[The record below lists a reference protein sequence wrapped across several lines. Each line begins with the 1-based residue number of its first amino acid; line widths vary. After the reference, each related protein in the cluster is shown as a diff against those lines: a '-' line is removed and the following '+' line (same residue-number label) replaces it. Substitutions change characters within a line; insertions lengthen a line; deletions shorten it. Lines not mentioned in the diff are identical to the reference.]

1 MQPCQAPPSV
11 PGDDRPDATTR
22 NSGGAAHAGLPPASL
37 PPASLHAEC
46 GGDDGVEPEKLDYLF
61 DDAPPAPPTREPASR
76 RVGTAL
82 VEARLAGMGD
92 AGVRA
97 ILAHKLCRLLPDLPP
112 DGQDKAT
119 AVALRALEQLA
130 RDHAT
135 HVRTAL
141 AGALKDVAC
150 APPAVARTLARD
162 VERSVA
168 EPILHCCA
176 TLTDDDLLEIVA
188 SHPEGWAL
196 SAIAR
201 RRAVS
206 APLSCAITDTGDV
219 EATGVLLDNSG
230 AVIPEDRLEDLV
242 ERAGGHAAWQAKLA
256 GHPALPQRLA
266 LRLAEFVDD
275 SVADLLRRRTDF
287 DAATAAEVAAVTR
300 RRVAWVEA
308 RDPAESP
315 ERRAVRLHRQGA
327 LDETALGDALSWEET
342 DFVRAALALRAAVHP
357 GIVDDIL
364 RSGDPRAVTAL
375 VWRAGYSMRCAMR
388 VQVRAAGIPPRAVLN
403 ARRGTGFPLPAA
415 DMARH
420 LALYGVRP

>member
-1 MQPCQAPPSV
+1 MKRRQATPSA
-11 PGDDRPDATTR
+11 PGDDRADATEPSTGR
-22 NSGGAAHAGLPPASL
+22 TAPSALRVDPAGG
-37 PPASLHAEC
+37 
-46 GGDDGVEPEKLDYLF
+46 DGVEPELLDYLF
-61 DDAPPAPPTREPASR
+61 EDASPAHPAPEPVRR

-82 VEARLAGMGD
+82 VESRLAGMGD

-97 ILAHKLCRLLPDLPP
+97 MLAHKLCRLLPDLPP

-119 AVALRALEQLA
+119 AAALRALERLA
-130 RDHAT
+130 RDHAA
-135 HVRTAL
+135 HVRAAL

-176 TLTDDDLLEIVA
+176 TLTDEDLLEIVA
-188 SHPEGWAL
+188 GHPAGWAL

-201 RRAVS
+201 RATVS
-206 APLSCAITDTGDV
+206 APLSCAIVETGDV
-219 EATGVLLDNSG
+219 EATGVLLDNTG

-242 ERAGGHAAWQAKLA
+242 ERSGVHPGWQAKLA
-256 GHPALPQRLA
+256 GRPALPQRLA

-275 SVADLLRRRTDF
+275 SVAELLLRRTDL
-287 DAATAAEVAAVTR
+287 DEATAAEVAAVTR
-300 RRVAWVEA
+300 RRVAWIEA
-308 RDPAESP
+308 RDPTESP

-342 DFVRAALALRAAVHP
+342 EFVRAALALRAAVHP
-357 GIVDDIL
+357 AIVDDIL
-364 RSGDPRAVTAL
+364 RSGDPRVVTAL

-403 ARRGTGFPLPAA
+403 ARRGTGYPLPAA

-420 LALYGVRP
+420 LALYGVRF

>member
-1 MQPCQAPPSV
+1 MQPRQATPSI
-11 PGDDRPDATTR
+11 PGDDRPGATAR
-22 NSGGAAHAGLPPASL
+22 SSAGRAAPAAL
-37 PPASLHAEC
+37 RAETV
-46 GGDDGVEPEKLDYLF
+46 GDDGVEPELLDYLF
-61 DDAPPAPPTREPASR
+61 DDAHPAHPAPEPASR

-82 VEARLAGMGD
+82 VESRLAGMGD

-97 ILAHKLCRLLPDLPP
+97 ALARKLCRLLPDLPP

-119 AVALRALEQLA
+119 AAALRALERLA
-130 RDHAT
+130 RDHAA
-135 HVRTAL
+135 HVRAAL

-176 TLTDDDLLEIVA
+176 TLTDEDLLEIVA
-188 SHPEGWAL
+188 GHPAGWAL

-201 RRAVS
+201 RATVS
-206 APLSCAITDTGDV
+206 APLSCAIVETGDV
-219 EATGVLLDNSG
+219 EATGVLLDNTG

-242 ERAGGHAAWQAKLA
+242 ERSGVHPGWQAKLA
-256 GHPALPQRLA
+256 GRPALPQRLA

-275 SVADLLRRRTDF
+275 SVAELLLRRTDL
-287 DAATAAEVAAVTR
+287 DEATAAEVAAVTR
-300 RRVAWVEA
+300 RRVAWIEA
-308 RDPAESP
+308 RDPTESP

-342 DFVRAALALRAAVHP
+342 EFVRAALALRAAVHP
-357 GIVDDIL
+357 AIVDDIL
-364 RSGDPRAVTAL
+364 RSGDPRVVTAL

-403 ARRGTGFPLPAA
+403 ARRGTGYPLPAA

-420 LALYGVRP
+420 LALYGVRF